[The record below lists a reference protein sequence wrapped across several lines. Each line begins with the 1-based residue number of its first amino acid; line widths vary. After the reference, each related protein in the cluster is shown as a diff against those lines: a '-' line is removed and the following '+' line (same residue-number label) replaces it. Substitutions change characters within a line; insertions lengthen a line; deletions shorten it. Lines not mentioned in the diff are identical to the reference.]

1 MFLAVLSAAMRD
13 GSPAPMKLLNN
24 YMDKLGKCVQSALRR
39 GDAAARCSDAQYVL
53 LLPAASREGCA
64 AALTRIIGRF
74 QERCPRCPM
83 ILRYEALAL
92 EDLGE
97 EDRPL

>member
-1 MFLAVLSAAMRD
+1 MRD

-97 EDRPL
+97 EDRAL